1 MSISDFSNIANAPQS
16 TDEASLAHLADLLS
30 RAQYTN
36 EAIAELLGESA
47 FAALMR
53 DQVVPAR
60 YQLEHQQANFS
71 ESENAL
77 AALTSFF
84 LVGESHS
91 TAEFDQALG
100 AGSAQLFTRLGLAHL
115 SDDAVATVRASV
127 DLRPHSA
134 DDGVDIWVASD
145 LPAHIV
151 RGTLRKDHVLGIGHA
166 SRSLAQFTHR
176 APVERALD
184 LGTGC
189 GIQTFHLLAHAQHVT
204 ATDISERA
212 LAFTAFNLLLN
223 AKALGIDPGR
233 PHNRVEL
240 KLGSLLEP
248 VAGEHFDLV
257 VSNPPFVI
265 TPRQEQ
271 ETADQQFTYRDGGLA
286 GDAIVSTLVKT
297 LPSVLNP
304 GGTVQMLGNWE
315 IPQINAAADNDAE
328 LENSAEPEHNAES
341 ENTENNWSERLRQ
354 WLGSD
359 TEAWVIQREELDPAQ
374 YAETWLRD
382 SSETANPQVFDTAY
396 SNYLADFASRNVG
409 SIGFG
414 MIWIRKPH
422 TNQQPLLQRFE
433 EITYP
438 LQQPIAPF
446 FADEISFF
454 DRLKNMS
461 DEDLLKLHLVVASDV
476 TEERHSA
483 PGAEHP
489 GVILLREG
497 AGLRRTILES
507 TATAGFVS
515 ACDGELNA
523 GQIVNALEALL
534 EWEGSDEREELI
546 AHVRKLILQGFLRID
561 EEN

>member
-16 TDEASLAHLADLLS
+16 TDNASLEQLADLLS

-47 FAALMR
+47 FTALMR

-60 YQLEHQQANFS
+60 YQLEHQRVNFS

-77 AALTSFF
+77 AALISLF

-91 TAEFDQALG
+91 VAEFDRALG
-100 AGSAQLFTRLGLAHL
+100 AGSAHLLIRLGLAHL
-115 SDDAVATVRASV
+115 SDAATTVRASV

-151 RGTLRKDHVLGIGHA
+151 SGTLRKDHVLGIGHA

-176 APVERALD
+176 APVARALD

-223 AKALGIDPGR
+223 AKALGIDLGSPQD
-233 PHNRVEL
+233 RVEL

-248 VAGEHFDLV
+248 VASEHFDLV

-304 GGTVQMLGNWE
+304 GGTAQMLGNWE
-315 IPQINAAADNDAE
+315 IPQISATTDDN
-328 LENSAEPEHNAES
+328 AEPENAQ
-341 ENTENNWSERLRQ
+341 NNWSERLYE

-374 YAETWLRD
+374 YAEIWLRD
-382 SSETANPQVFDTAY
+382 SSETANPQAFDTAY

-414 MIWIRKPH
+414 MIWLRKPH

-534 EWEGSDEREELI
+534 EWEGTNEREELI